1 MYVSTYHHPR
11 EKNKSNFL
19 VILTYG
25 NHRLNSHIASRPSL
39 IKWRPLPAHTSI
51 SELAGNLFINGSELS
66 RTPWV
71 NPRCNPMDELVGR
84 QLKLPAA
91 AELPSWVARNV
102 DDSVDVNIECKSDRY
117 KSNVRALWK
126 DRALG
131 PSPSFSPK
139 PAAKLTSTDFPRASK
154 RESYP
159 LEFGLVLLME

>member
-25 NHRLNSHIASRPSL
+25 NRRLNSHIASRPSL

-51 SELAGNLFINGSELS
+51 SELAGNLFINGSELT

-91 AELPSWVARNV
+91 AELPSWVAR
-102 DDSVDVNIECKSDRY
+102 K
-117 KSNVRALWK
+117 
-126 DRALG
+126 
-131 PSPSFSPK
+131 
-139 PAAKLTSTDFPRASK
+139 
-154 RESYP
+154 
-159 LEFGLVLLME
+159 